1 MTRTHHLTV
10 RGLMGLLSLSSWLAL
25 GTPAAHA
32 ADYSFNCISGNN
44 AQSCADGQNRLSLQ
58 VTHAGGNQVDF
69 TFRNLSTLGSS
80 ITEIY
85 FADGTLLGIA
95 SVIDSGD
102 GVTFSQVG
110 SANPSNLPS
119 GGNMSPAFVATQ
131 GFVVDT
137 GNGGPTKGVENK
149 LDGGTQ
155 EFATI
160 RFDLINGKTFAD
172 TLAALNGPLGD
183 GNDLRVGVHVRS
195 FSNGSSESF
204 VTATAVPEPESGL
217 LAIAALGVTG
227 LLGARRRPR

>member
-1 MTRTHHLTV
+1 MTRNHTPRV
-10 RGLMGLLSLSSWLAL
+10 RGLMGLLSLSAWLAL
-25 GTPAAHA
+25 GTPTAHA
-32 ADYSFNCISGNN
+32 ADYSFNCISGNSP
-44 AQSCADGQNRLSLQ
+44 QSCADGQNRLSLQ
-58 VTHAGGNQVDF
+58 VTQAGGNQVDF
-69 TFRNLSTLGSS
+69 TFRNLSALGSS

-110 SANPSNLPS
+110 SANPANLPS
-119 GGNMSPAFVATQ
+119 GGTLSPAFVATQ

-137 GNGGPTKGVENK
+137 GNGGNAKGVENK
-149 LDGGTQ
+149 LDGGLQ

-160 RFDLINGKTFAD
+160 RFNLINGKTFAD

-183 GNDLRVGVHVRS
+183 GNDLRVGVHVRG
-195 FSNGSSESF
+195 FSAGTSESF
-204 VTATAVPEPESGL
+204 VTATTVPEPDGGL

-227 LLGARRRPR
+227 LLSTRRRLR